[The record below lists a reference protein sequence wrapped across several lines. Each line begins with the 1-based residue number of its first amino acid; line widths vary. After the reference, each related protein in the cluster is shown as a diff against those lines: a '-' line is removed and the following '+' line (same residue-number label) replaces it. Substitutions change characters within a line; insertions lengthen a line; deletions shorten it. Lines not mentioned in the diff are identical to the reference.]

1 MNEING
7 KIERI
12 EVNGEIKYS
21 GDVGPKGPVGPE
33 GKQGPQGEKGDIG
46 PAGPQGPKGETGSVG
61 PQGPE
66 GKRGLQGLT
75 GERGPQGEKGDT
87 GSPGADGIS
96 PTVSVSKSGKIT
108 TIEIT
113 DKDGTKTTTIK
124 DGEDGKTYDD
134 TEIRQE
140 IEGKVSKVEGKGLS
154 TNDYTNDEKQNNASN
169 TTARHTHSNKEILD
183 NITASYTQEEK
194 MKLAGLNNYTLPAA
208 SDTTLGGV
216 KAGDNVTI
224 ADDGTISTPGG
235 EISNAENTNIQITKV
250 WVGTQA
256 QFDVIT
262 TLDAS
267 TEYNIIEER

>member
-1 MNEING
+1 MSEFE
-7 KIERI
+7 KIEI
-12 EVNGEIKYS
+12 NGEIKYG

-46 PAGPQGPKGETGSVG
+46 PAGPQGPKGETGSIG

-96 PTVSVSKSGKIT
+96 PTVSVSKTGKIT

-113 DKDGTKTTTIK
+113 DKDGTKTTTLK

-140 IEGKVSKVEGKGLS
+140 IDGKVSKVEGKGLS
-154 TNDYTNDEKQNNASN
+154 TNDYSAEDK
-169 TTARHTHSNKEILD
+169 NKLD
-183 NITASYTQEEK
+183 N
-194 MKLAGLNNYTLPAA
+194 LPVNP
-208 SDTTLGGV
+208 L
-216 KAGDNVTI
+216 
-224 ADDGTISTPGG
+224 
-235 EISNAENTNIQITKV
+235 
-250 WVGTQA
+250 
-256 QFDVIT
+256 
-262 TLDAS
+262 
-267 TEYNIIEER
+267 IEETDPTVPNFVKNITEGDIENWNDKYTKIEVDSMIGDVEMILATLTTGSGV

>member
-1 MNEING
+1 MSEFE
-7 KIERI
+7 KIEI
-12 EVNGEIKYS
+12 NGEIKYG

-113 DKDGTKTTTIK
+113 DKDGVKIAEIK
-124 DGEDGKTYDD
+124 DGETYDD
-134 TEIRQE
+134 TELVQ
-140 IEGKVSKVEGKGLS
+140 KVNNKVEKEEGKGLS
-154 TNDYTNDEKQNNASN
+154 TNDYSDEDKNQ
-169 TTARHTHSNKEILD
+169 LD
-183 NITASYTQEEK
+183 N
-194 MKLAGLNNYTLPAA
+194 LPVHP
-208 SDTTLGGV
+208 L
-216 KAGDNVTI
+216 
-224 ADDGTISTPGG
+224 
-235 EISNAENTNIQITKV
+235 
-250 WVGTQA
+250 
-256 QFDVIT
+256 
-262 TLDAS
+262 
-267 TEYNIIEER
+267 IEETDPTVPNFVKNITEGDIENWNDKYTKIEVDSMIGDVEMILATLTTGSGV

>member
-46 PAGPQGPKGETGSVG
+46 PAGPQGQKGETGSVG

-113 DKDGTKTTTIK
+113 DKDGTKTITIK

-134 TEIRQE
+134 TEIREE
-140 IEGKVSKVEGKGLS
+140 IENKVSKLEGKGLS
-154 TNDYTNDEKQNNASN
+154 TNDYTE
-169 TTARHTHSNKEILD
+169 
-183 NITASYTQEEK
+183 EEK
-194 MKLAGLNNYTLPAA
+194 AKLAGLNNYTLPIAT
-208 SDTTLGGV
+208 SNTLGGV
-216 KAGDNVTI
+216 KAGENVNI
-224 ADDGTISTPGG
+224 GADGTLSVTGGG

-250 WVGTQA
+250 WAGTQTQYEA
-256 QFDVIT
+256 IT
-262 TLDAS
+262 TLDAIQH
-267 TEYNIIEER
+267 YRGVIV

>member
-1 MNEING
+1 MSEFE
-7 KIERI
+7 KIEI
-12 EVNGEIKYS
+12 NGEIKYG

-46 PAGPQGPKGETGSVG
+46 PAGPQGPKGETGSIG

-96 PTVSVSKSGKIT
+96 QTVSVSKSGKIT

-113 DKDGTKTTTIK
+113 DKDGTKTTTLK

-140 IEGKVSKVEGKGLS
+140 IEGKVPKVEGKGLS
-154 TNDYTNDEKQNNASN
+154 TNDYTDVEKQNNASN
-169 TTARHTHSNKEILD
+169 TTARHTHSNKSILD
-183 NITASYTQEEK
+183 NTTASFTTEEKTKLAGIETGAEANTVDSVNGKTGTVNLSANDVGALPATTEIPIKSSDLQNDSGFAPITASTTDLEAGVSE
-194 MKLAGLNNYTLPAA
+194 LATGSVYLVY
-208 SDTTLGGV
+208 
-216 KAGDNVTI
+216 
-224 ADDGTISTPGG
+224 
-235 EISNAENTNIQITKV
+235 E
-250 WVGTQA
+250 
-256 QFDVIT
+256 
-262 TLDAS
+262 
-267 TEYNIIEER
+267 

>member
-1 MNEING
+1 MSEFE
-7 KIERI
+7 KIEI
-12 EVNGEIKYS
+12 NGEIKYG

-113 DKDGTKTTTIK
+113 DKDGVKIAEIK
-124 DGEDGKTYDD
+124 DGETYDD
-134 TEIRQE
+134 TELVQ
-140 IEGKVSKVEGKGLS
+140 KVNNKVEKEEGKGLS
-154 TNDYTNDEKQNNASN
+154 TNDYSDEDK
-169 TTARHTHSNKEILD
+169 NKLD
-183 NITASYTQEEK
+183 N
-194 MKLAGLNNYTLPAA
+194 LPVNP
-208 SDTTLGGV
+208 L
-216 KAGDNVTI
+216 
-224 ADDGTISTPGG
+224 
-235 EISNAENTNIQITKV
+235 
-250 WVGTQA
+250 
-256 QFDVIT
+256 
-262 TLDAS
+262 
-267 TEYNIIEER
+267 IEETDPTVPNFVKNITEGDIENWNDKYTKIEVDSMIGDVEMILATLTTGSGV

>member
-61 PQGPE
+61 PQGPD

-134 TEIRQE
+134 TEIRGE
-140 IEGKVSKVEGKGLS
+140 IEAKVSKVEGKGLS
-154 TNDYTNDEKQNNASN
+154 TNDYTE
-169 TTARHTHSNKEILD
+169 
-183 NITASYTQEEK
+183 EEK
-194 MKLAGLNNYTLPAA
+194 AKLAGLNNYTLPIAT
-208 SDTTLGGV
+208 SNTLGGV
-216 KAGDNVTI
+216 KAGENVNI
-224 ADDGTISTPGG
+224 GADGTLSVTGG
-235 EISNAENTNIQITKV
+235 DEISNAENTNIQVLKI
-250 WVGTQA
+250 WVGTQT
-256 QFDVIT
+256 QFNAIT
-262 TLDAS
+262 ALDAN
-267 TEYNIIEER
+267 TEYNIIEE

>member
-1 MNEING
+1 MSEFE
-7 KIERI
+7 KIEI
-12 EVNGEIKYS
+12 NGEIKYG

-96 PTVSVSKSGKIT
+96 PTVSVSKTGKIT

-113 DKDGTKTTTIK
+113 DKDGTKTTTLK

-140 IEGKVSKVEGKGLS
+140 IEGKVPKVEGKGLS
-154 TNDYTNDEKQNNASN
+154 TNDYTDVEKQNNANN
-169 TTARHTHSNKEILD
+169 TASRHTHSNKSILD
-183 NITASYTQEEK
+183 NMTASYTSEEK
-194 MKLAGLNNYTLPAA
+194 AKLAGLNNYTLPVA
-208 SDTTLGGV
+208 SSTTLGGV

-224 ADDGTISTPGG
+224 TDDGTISTPGG
-235 EISNAENTNIQITKV
+235 EISNAENTNIQITKI

-256 QFDVIT
+256 QYDAIT
-262 TLDAS
+262 TKDS
-267 TEYNIIEER
+267 NTEYNIIEE